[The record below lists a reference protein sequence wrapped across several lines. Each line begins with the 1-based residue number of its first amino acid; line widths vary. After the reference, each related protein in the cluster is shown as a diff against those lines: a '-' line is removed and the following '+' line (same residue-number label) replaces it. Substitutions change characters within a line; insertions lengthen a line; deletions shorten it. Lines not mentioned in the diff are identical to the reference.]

1 MTLILLLV
9 AWLLTYLLH
18 STLLIGGAWLL
29 ERVGA
34 VRSPL
39 SRDTLW
45 KVALVGGL
53 LTASAQLALRLQPY
67 AGHVALSSRADSPFI
82 AVDAVRPADSVRATL
97 TAASARTAAADAPA
111 LTAPTVPTAPT
122 ARRLLSGIHVS
133 WPAMLLLLWLM
144 GSLALLIR
152 LVMVRSGLRRRLRAR
167 RPVEGGPLVATLSQ
181 LCAAARLRRPVRVTI
196 CPGLRGPI
204 AFGTSEIC
212 LPARVCAFDPAG
224 QRAVLAHELLHL
236 VRRDPA
242 WLLAA
247 AVVESVLYVQPLN
260 RLARR
265 RFQEVAEYLCDDWAA
280 DRTDGGVALA
290 RCLAEVASWIQAG
303 PQLTPVSGMAENR
316 SQLVA
321 RVQRLLD
328 GARGGG
334 GSARWAVRMAA
345 GVLALAAVG
354 WTAPGVAAD
363 NLDEEAPAETEI
375 TLADGRG
382 TAWKAEYAAAVN
394 GDGWASLRDGGRLI
408 VLHAGY
414 SARLSGRGRIGF
426 RQWGRALVVPDGYTV
441 MVGGEAVSADRDLC
455 EEEQLRIV
463 DAAGRTA
470 WVIEPVA
477 LRGAPAY
484 AARTEHV
491 DRVVADAMQHS
502 RVRHDSLGVPVDA
515 NEEGVADVTVEDGA
529 DVTVDEAE
537 LEAKVDGAI
546 DTLLRAWARDPQAV
560 RSAARRIARTYER
573 ELRPQ
578 FESLGI
584 EVGRQLTPQLERLTT
599 RVGRDLAPEFARLG
613 AELGRTIVAA
623 LSDANAEF
631 DDGGAGAGD
640 FRAKRRPKSR

>member
-18 STLLIGGAWLL
+18 STLLVGGAWLL
-29 ERVGA
+29 ERAGA

-67 AGHVALSSRADSPFI
+67 AGHVAISSQANSPLI
-82 AVDAVRPADSVRATL
+82 AVDAVRPVDSVRATL
-97 TAASARTAAADAPA
+97 TATSARSAAADAPA
-111 LTAPTVPTAPT
+111 LTAPPAPS
-122 ARRLLSGIHVS
+122 ARRLLSGIPVS
-133 WPAMLLLLWLM
+133 WPAMLLLFWLI
-144 GSLALLIR
+144 GALALSIR
-152 LVMVRSGLRRRLRAR
+152 LGMVRSGLRHRLRAR
-167 RPVEGGPLVATLSQ
+167 RPVEGGPLAATLAQ
-181 LCAAARLRRPVRVTI
+181 LCAAAGLRRPVRVTI

-247 AVVESVLYVQPLN
+247 AMVECVLFVQPLN

-265 RFQEVAEYLCDDWAA
+265 RLQEVAEYLCDDWAA

-290 RCLAEVASWIQAG
+290 RCLAEVASWMQAG
-303 PQLTPVSGMAENR
+303 PQLAPVSGMAENR

-328 GARGGG
+328 GPRGGG
-334 GSARWAVRMAA
+334 GSATWAVRMAA

-363 NLDEEAPAETEI
+363 NSDEEAPADTETMP
-375 TLADGRG
+375 ADGRG

-394 GDGWASLRDGGRLI
+394 GDGWASVRDGGRLI

-426 RQWGRALVVPDGYTV
+426 RQWGRALVVPDAYTV

-484 AARTEHV
+484 SARTEHV
-491 DRVVADAMQHS
+491 DRIVADAMQHI

-515 NEEGVADVTVEDGA
+515 NEEGGADVTVEDGA

-546 DTLLRAWARDPQAV
+546 DTLLRAWARDQQAV

-584 EVGRQLTPQLERLTT
+584 EVGRQLTPELERLTT
-599 RVGRDLAPEFARLG
+599 RVGRNLAPEFARLG

-623 LSDANAEF
+623 LSDANAEI

-640 FRAKRRPKSR
+640 FRAKRRPKIR

>member
-53 LTASAQLALRLQPY
+53 LTASAQLALRLQPF
-67 AGHVALSSRADSPFI
+67 AGHVALSSRANSPFI

-111 LTAPTVPTAPT
+111 LTAPTAPT
-122 ARRLLSGIHVS
+122 AHRLLSGVHVS
-133 WPAMLLLLWLM
+133 WPAMLLYLWLM
-144 GSLALLIR
+144 GALALSIR
-152 LVMVRSGLRRRLRAR
+152 LGMVRSGLRRRLRAR
-167 RPVEGGPLVATLSQ
+167 RPVAGGPLVATLSQ
-181 LCAAARLRRPVRVTI
+181 LCAAAGLRRPVRVTI
-196 CPGLRGPI
+196 CRELRGPI

-224 QRAVLAHELLHL
+224 QRAVLAHELGHL

-247 AVVESVLYVQPLN
+247 AVVESVLFVQPLN

-265 RFQEVAEYLCDDWAA
+265 RLQEVAEYLCDDWAA

-290 RCLAEVASWIQAG
+290 RCLAEVASWMQAG
-303 PQLTPVSGMAENR
+303 PQLAPVSGMAENR

-328 GARGGG
+328 GARGGNG
-334 GSARWAVRMAA
+334 GTGARWAVRMAA

-363 NLDEEAPAETEI
+363 NLDDEAPADTET
-375 TLADGRG
+375 TLAEGKG
-382 TAWKAEYAAAVN
+382 TGWKAEHASAAN
-394 GDGWASLRDGGRLI
+394 GDGWASVRDGGRLI

-426 RQWGRALVVPDGYTV
+426 RQWGRALVVPDAYTV

-484 AARTEHV
+484 SARTGHV
-491 DRVVADAMQHS
+491 ERIVADAMQRV
-502 RVRHDSLGVPVDA
+502 RVRHDSLGAPVDV
-515 NEEGVADVTVEDGA
+515 NGEGGADVTGEDGA

-546 DTLLRAWARDPQAV
+546 DTVLRAWARDPEAV

-584 EVGRQLTPQLERLTT
+584 EVGRQLTPELERLTT

-623 LSDANAEF
+623 LGDATVEF

-640 FRAKRRPKSR
+640 FRAKRKPKSR